1 MRLKARQSDMSQ
13 CEARKSRQAMRLKCQ
28 QCERLTLWLTELA
41 LLDTRLQGPV
51 EENIEHLIGS
61 IDVVVG
67 LDIFLQSN
75 TAIGGKLQLATNFK
89 LHVDTT

>member
-1 MRLKARQSDMSQ
+1 
-13 CEARKSRQAMRLKCQ
+13 
-28 QCERLTLWLTELA
+28 LTELA

-75 TAIGGKLQLATNFK
+75 TAIGEKRQLAMNFK

>member
-1 MRLKARQSDMSQ
+1 
-13 CEARKSRQAMRLKCQ
+13 
-28 QCERLTLWLTELA
+28 LTELA

-75 TAIGGKLQLATNFK
+75 TAIGGKRQLATNFK